1 MNCERPHRDGRRDTG
16 ELSLVAVGPVRT
28 CRPTL
33 PLPATGPHPR
43 TRTHSPATGHH
54 AVMTAVFILALV
66 GLIVLVPL
74 EIRFEEKHFSQT
86 TAVRRARDNRRTAVH
101 HRHAR

>member
-1 MNCERPHRDGRRDTG
+1 VNCERPHRDGRRDTG

-33 PLPATGPHPR
+33 SLPADR
-43 TRTHSPATGHH
+43 SRARAYSRATGHDT
-54 AVMTAVFILALV
+54 VMTAVFILALV